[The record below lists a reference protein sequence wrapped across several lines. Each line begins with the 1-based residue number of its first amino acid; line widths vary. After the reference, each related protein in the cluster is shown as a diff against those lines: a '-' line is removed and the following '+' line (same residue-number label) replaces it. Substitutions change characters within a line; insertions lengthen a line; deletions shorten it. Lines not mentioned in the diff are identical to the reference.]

1 MFATV
6 WALIG
11 VLYLS
16 RGQIGEW
23 RLLLP
28 LLVIYAGVSAAIV
41 VSAPLRRDAD
51 AESRGNKQWRT
62 LVFLGLLLLTM
73 LGIKWIRSA

>member
-1 MFATV
+1 MFAAV
-6 WALIG
+6 WTLIG

-28 LLVIYAGVSAAIV
+28 LLVVYAGVSAAIV
-41 VSAPLRRDAD
+41 ASAPLRIDAD
-51 AESRGNKQWRT
+51 SRGNKQWRAA
-62 LVFLGLLLLTM
+62 VFLGLLLLTM

>member
-1 MFATV
+1 MFSAV
-6 WALIG
+6 WTLIG

-23 RLLLP
+23 PLLLP

-41 VSAPLRRDAD
+41 ASSPLRVDTD
-51 AESRGNKQWRT
+51 PRGNKQWRAA
-62 LVFLGLLLLTM
+62 VFLGLLLLTM

>member
-1 MFATV
+1 MFAAV
-6 WALIG
+6 WSLIG

-41 VSAPLRRDAD
+41 ASAPLRIDAD
-51 AESRGNKQWRT
+51 AGSRSNKQWRAA
-62 LVFLGLLLLTM
+62 VFLCLLLLTM